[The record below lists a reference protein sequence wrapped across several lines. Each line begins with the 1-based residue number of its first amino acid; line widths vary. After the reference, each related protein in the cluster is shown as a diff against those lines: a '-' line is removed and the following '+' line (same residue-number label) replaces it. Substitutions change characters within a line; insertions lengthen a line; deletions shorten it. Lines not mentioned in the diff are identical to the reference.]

1 MDIDEGGLLTL
12 RNMFTSSSLLLNY
25 KKEMHSQT
33 FFIPPRLILTKHKM
47 KKILGIISLVL
58 FLVSAVF
65 GIREMFFVGSWLGY
79 SVMLFLL
86 TASLPS
92 VIGFILSFFTTKEAL
107 KVVGILGNGAIM
119 FLTVVLPLAANI
131 FFPLQ

>member
-1 MDIDEGGLLTL
+1 
-12 RNMFTSSSLLLNY
+12 
-25 KKEMHSQT
+25 
-33 FFIPPRLILTKHKM
+33 M

-86 TASLPS
+86 TASLSS
-92 VIGFILSFFTTKEAL
+92 VMGFILLFFTKKGAL
-107 KVVGILGNGAIM
+107 KVVGMLGNGAIM
-119 FLTVVLPLAANI
+119 FLTVVC
-131 FFPLQ
+131 PLQQILYGPCNRNSPW